1 MENYG
6 IMLLYKHNLE
16 KAALITI
23 DESGMLVFRCGKGIL
38 QVKVYK
44 ELMGNIKSTILKE
57 TLREKYG
64 LKTLEEVLPE
74 EVQKY
79 EARRISLD
87 INFHGLKIFEHTV
100 LGFPV
105 IALSNNMFEK
115 LEFLDSY
122 DV

>member
-23 DESGMLVFRCGKGIL
+23 DEKGILVFKCGKGIS
-38 QVKVYK
+38 QQRIYK
-44 ELMGNIKSTILKE
+44 ELTENLRSITLKE
-57 TLREKYG
+57 PLYEKYG
-64 LKTLEEVLPE
+64 INALEETLPE

-79 EARRISLD
+79 EARRMSLD
-87 INFHGLKIFEHTV
+87 INFYGLKMLEHTV

-105 IALSNNMFEK
+105 INLGNSMLQK